1 MRKTAKHP
9 TGESPAKQIAGFIA
23 KFDPEVAKL
32 IRAARTALRNHFP
45 TSIEQV
51 YDNYN
56 FLAIGFCTTER
67 TSDCIVSIAASS
79 KGVGLSFYHGATL
92 PDPHKILQGGGKQN
106 RFIRLEGPA
115 TLKKGEVIAMLDAAA
130 EQAKTP
136 LPEKGA
142 GYTMIKSVSENQR
155 PRRDLT

>member
-1 MRKTAKHP
+1 MPKISKHP
-9 TGESPAKQIAGFIA
+9 SSESPAKQIAGFIA

-32 IRAARTALRNHFP
+32 IRAARTALRKHFP
-45 TSIEQV
+45 TSVEQV

-67 TSDCIVSIAASS
+67 TSDCIVSVAASP

-115 TLKKGEVIAMLDAAA
+115 TLKKAEVIAMLDAAA

-136 LPEKGA
+136 LPENGA

-155 PRRDLT
+155 PRRDLA